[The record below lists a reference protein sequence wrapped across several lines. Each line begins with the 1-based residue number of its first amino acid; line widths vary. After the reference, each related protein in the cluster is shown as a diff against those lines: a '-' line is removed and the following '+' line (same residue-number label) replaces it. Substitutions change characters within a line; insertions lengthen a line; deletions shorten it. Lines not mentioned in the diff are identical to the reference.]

1 MASCSGWS
9 DPAASGDNMYRPRS
23 CRQDFIDWAWDA
35 YDFDKG
41 DWDDG
46 FGYDQPCDV
55 LRPLARTFN
64 AIWCLEYSAPDYW
77 DQGYSKPI
85 INWAG
90 RYARENIDELD
101 AICGDINGA
110 FATTVWGPIIDNYTE
125 LKLPFFFGS
134 TVSMRAGTLIHEA
147 RHASWKGHDD
157 DPNDSS
163 WGYNGAWR
171 YHVCWIAWFLNR
183 CQNTTAALKTAAQ
196 QRANQ
201 ILDNNF
207 TNDPGFRLDANGFSV

>member
-1 MASCSGWS
+1 MTTCSAWS
-9 DPAASGDNMYRPRS
+9 DPAASGDNLYIPRS
-23 CRQDFIDWAWDA
+23 CPQWFIDWVWDA

-41 DWDDG
+41 DWDQG
-46 FGYDQPCDV
+46 FGWEAACDV
-55 LRPLARTFN
+55 SRPLARAFN
-64 AIWCLEYSAPDYW
+64 GLWCLEYSAPDAA
-77 DQGYSKPI
+77 DESYSKPI

-90 RYARENIDELD
+90 RYARSNIDELD
-101 AICGDINGA
+101 GSCGTDA
-110 FATTVWGPIIDNYTE
+110 FATTKWGPIIDNYTA
-125 LKLPFFFGS
+125 LKMPFFFSS
-134 TVSMRAGTLIHEA
+134 TVSMRAGTIIHEA

-157 DPNDSS
+157 DPDDSS

-183 CQNTTAALKTAAQ
+183 CTNSSTAMKTSAR

-207 TNDPGFRLDANGFSV
+207 TTDPGFRLDAQGFSV